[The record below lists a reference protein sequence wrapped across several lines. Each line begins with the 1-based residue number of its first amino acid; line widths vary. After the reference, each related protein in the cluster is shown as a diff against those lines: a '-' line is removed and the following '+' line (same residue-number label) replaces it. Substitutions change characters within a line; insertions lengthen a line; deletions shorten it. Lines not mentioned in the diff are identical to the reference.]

1 MKVFVAIFGNA
12 IYRGG
17 VDVEDDGTYNSMA
30 LSSFLILVYAVILI
44 HNAGTRILYVFH
56 TTITIMI
63 VTMFIIQV
71 AVLLHPLLHRCT
83 RKDDDTT
90 TTVTTMVVDSC
101 ESYDYQYSGYPPVY
115 SQASQPAGVYRG
127 SGRAYRGVVATM
139 MRMTYSPC

>member
-17 VDVEDDGTYNSMA
+17 VDVEDDGTCNSMA

-44 HNAGTRILYVFH
+44 HNAGTRILYVFP
-56 TTITIMI
+56 TIAVMI

-101 ESYDYQYSGYPPVY
+101 ESCDYQYSGYPPEY
-115 SQASQPAGVYRG
+115 SQAS
-127 SGRAYRGVVATM
+127 
-139 MRMTYSPC
+139 